1 MSLYLNKTSIM
12 YNNRLR
18 TILFPVILAFA
29 VVLGMVINSLMSRQ
43 QLRLPLG
50 SDNALPM
57 QGSKLDMIMNM
68 INYSYVDTVDI
79 RQIEED
85 AIPQII
91 KDLDPHTVYIPAKDM
106 QRVNEE
112 MVGNFG
118 GIGVQFYKYRDTVTV
133 VKVVP
138 GGPSEKAGL
147 QDGDRIVRVTDS
159 LVPGRKL
166 STDAIMKLMRGEV
179 GSDVEITLVR
189 RGTPR
194 PVRKRITRGN
204 IPIKSVDIAYMVNDT
219 TGLVKVKT
227 FGMNTYNEFMQ
238 AMEKLS
244 AQGMRKVI
252 IDLRDNEG
260 GILPIAI
267 QMINEFLPANRLILY
282 TQGKAVPRMDYSSN
296 GKGRYQ
302 TLPLCVLINDF
313 SASASEIFAGAIQD
327 NDRGL
332 IIGRRS
338 FGKGL
343 VQEQRML
350 PDGSALRL
358 TVARYY
364 IPSGR
369 SIQKPYDQG
378 KEKYYSDIYERALH
392 GEFTQKDSIR
402 FDENLKYETVGGRTV
417 YGGGGVMPDIFVP
430 NDTLGFSNYLMEVNR
445 KQALLYEYTFE
456 FMDAHRDRMR
466 RLKDYK
472 QVLDYLKPYDLVDA
486 MADYA
491 ARHGVK
497 RNERDIRTSRR
508 VMDNTLKA
516 FIGRHVLDD
525 DGFFPI
531 FYLEDT
537 TVERAL
543 EASFPE

>member
-1 MSLYLNKTSIM
+1 M

-18 TILFPVILAFA
+18 TILFPVILALA

-43 QLRLPLG
+43 QIRLPL
-50 SDNALPM
+50 SSETALPM
-57 QGSKLDMIMNM
+57 QGSKLDMILNM

-147 QDGDRIVRVTDS
+147 QDGDRIVRVNDS
-159 LVPGRKL
+159 LVAGKKM

-194 PVRKRITRGN
+194 PIRKRITRGN

-296 GKGRYQ
+296 GKGRYR

-392 GEFTQKDSIR
+392 GEFTQKDSIH
-402 FDENLKYETVGGRTV
+402 FDEDLKYETVGGRTV